1 MSEAAERPD
10 QDVPPFRYTAAL
22 AGDVER
28 KWQDYW
34 EARGT
39 FRAPNPVGELADPEH
54 PRAGAPK
61 IYVHDM
67 FPYPSGD
74 GLHVGHPLG
83 YIGTDVF
90 TRFKRMTG
98 FNVLHPMG
106 FDAFGLPAEQYAVQ
120 TGTHPRIT
128 TERNMV
134 RFWAQLRRLGMG
146 YDERRRIAT
155 SEPEFFRWTQWIFL
169 QIFNSWYDKDQGKAR
184 PIEDLIAEYADGRR
198 PTPGDKPWA
207 DLSGVEKRA
216 LLDEH
221 RLAYVSEA
229 PVNWCPGL
237 GTVLANEE
245 VTPDGRSERG
255 NFPVFK
261 RRLKQ
266 WMMRITAY
274 ADRLVDDLDVLD
286 WPEPVK
292 LMQRNWIGRSTGAH
306 VDFPFE
312 TAAGAEGEITV
323 FTTRPDTLFGAT
335 YMVVAPEHPIVD
347 TLTAAHWPEGTHAPW
362 TGGHETPVQAV
373 AEYRRAAARKTEV
386 ERAAEAREKTGVF
399 TGTYAINPVNG
410 ARVPVFIADYVLAG
424 YGTGAIMAVPG
435 QDERDWEFAEVFEL
449 PIIRTVRPA
458 DGFDGKAYTGDGP
471 AINSAAPE
479 RGLVLDGLGV
489 TEAKSTMIAWLEA
502 HGAGKGATTY
512 RLRDWLF
519 SRQRYWGEP
528 FPIVY
533 DETGMPVALPDS
545 MLPVAL
551 PEVDDFAPR
560 TFDPDDA
567 DSNPETP
574 LSRAREWVDVEL
586 DLGDGPKRYVRDTN
600 TMPNWAGSCWYSL
613 RYLDPRNDKQ
623 PVDPD
628 NEAYWMGPRHEND
641 PGGVDL
647 YVGGVEHAVLHL
659 LYARFWHKIL
669 FDLGHVS
676 SFEPYRR
683 LFNQGYIQAYAFRD
697 ARGMV
702 VPAEEVEERD
712 GRWFYDGVEVAR
724 EYGKMGKSLRNVV
737 TPDEM
742 CEAYGA
748 DTFRVYEMAMG
759 PLDVSRPWETRA
771 VVGAQRFLQRVWR
784 LVVDEETGKTR
795 VADTP
800 ADEATRRLLHRV
812 IDGVRGDLDELRFNT
827 GVAKL
832 IELTNGLTA
841 LGGPPPREVVEPLV
855 LMTAPF
861 APHVAEE
868 LWQRLGHTE
877 SLTYAD
883 FPVADPALLVAEEV
897 TYPVQ
902 VNGKVRGRVSVAA
915 DAGEDDVRAAALSA
929 VADALDGRSPKKV
942 IVVKGR
948 MVSVVI

>member
-1 MSEAAERPD
+1 
-10 QDVPPFRYTAAL
+10 
-22 AGDVER
+22 
-28 KWQDYW
+28 
-34 EARGT
+34 
-39 FRAPNPVGELADPEH
+39 
-54 PRAGAPK
+54 
-61 IYVHDM
+61 
-67 FPYPSGD
+67 
-74 GLHVGHPLG
+74 
-83 YIGTDVF
+83 
-90 TRFKRMTG
+90 
-98 FNVLHPMG
+98 
-106 FDAFGLPAEQYAVQ
+106 
-120 TGTHPRIT
+120 
-128 TERNMV
+128 
-134 RFWAQLRRLGMG
+134 
-146 YDERRRIAT
+146 
-155 SEPEFFRWTQWIFL
+155 
-169 QIFNSWYDKDQGKAR
+169 
-184 PIEDLIAEYADGRR
+184 
-198 PTPGDKPWA
+198 
-207 DLSGVEKRA
+207 
-216 LLDEH
+216 
-221 RLAYVSEA
+221 EA

-237 GTVLANEE
+237 GTVVANEE
-245 VTPDGRSERG
+245 VTADGRSERG
-255 NFPVFK
+255 NFPVFRK
-261 RRLKQ
+261 NLRQ

-274 ADRLVDDLDVLD
+274 ADRLVDDLDLLD

-312 TAAGAEGEITV
+312 TPAGAQGEITV

-335 YMVVAPEHPIVD
+335 YMVVAPEHAIVD
-347 TLTAAHWPEGTHAPW
+347 TLTAVTWPEGTHARW
-362 TGGHETPVQAV
+362 TGGHATPGEAV
-373 AEYRRAAARKTEV
+373 ADYRRAAARKTEV
-386 ERAAEAREKTGVF
+386 ERAAEARDKTGVF
-399 TGTYAINPVNG
+399 TGTYAVNPVSG

-449 PIIRTVRPA
+449 PIIRTVRPT

-471 AINSAAPE
+471 AINSAAPD

-489 TEAKSTMIAWLEA
+489 VEAKATMIAWLEA
-502 HGAGKGATTY
+502 HGGGKGATTY

-533 DETGMPVALPDS
+533 DETGLPVALPDS
-545 MLPVAL
+545 MLPVSL

-586 DLGDGPKRYVRDTN
+586 DLGDGPKRYIRDTN
-600 TMPNWAGSCWYSL
+600 TMPNWAGSCWYEL
-613 RYLDPRNDKQ
+613 RYLDPHNDKQ
-623 PVDPD
+623 PVDPE
-628 NEAYWMGPRHEND
+628 NEAYWMGPRHEGD
-641 PGGVDL
+641 CGGVDL

-659 LYARFWHKIL
+659 LYARFWHKVL
-669 FDLGHVS
+669 FDLGYVS
-676 SFEPYRR
+676 SFEPFRR

-702 VPAEEVEERD
+702 VPADEVEDRD
-712 GRWFYDGVEVAR
+712 GTWFHEGVEVKR
-724 EYGKMGKSLRNVV
+724 EYGKMGKSLKNVV

-784 LVVDEETGKTR
+784 LVVDEESGATR
-795 VADTP
+795 VSDEP
-800 ADEATRRLLHRV
+800 ADEATRRLLHRI

-841 LGGPPPREVVEPLV
+841 LGGPAPREVVEPLV

-868 LWQRLGHTE
+868 LWQRLGHTS
-877 SLTYAD
+877 SLAYAD

-902 VNGKVRGRVSVAA
+902 VNGKVRGRVSVSAEA
-915 DAGEDDVRAAALSA
+915 PDDEVRATALSA
-929 VADALDGRSPKKV
+929 VADVLAGKAPKKV

-948 MVSVVI
+948 MVSVVV